1 MTMTVAWTTN
11 ERRSKPS
18 STEGGIDRNS
28 DFLSRFLLSRQ
39 SRSSS
44 FKAAC
49 THACCK
55 RPRQQQ
61 FSNINNKMK
70 MKQTFLFRD
79 LKKKINLIFV
89 NLKWYIIYIISIF
102 RPKISQ
108 NSILSQNLNFS
119 NFKDCE
125 YQFLIDLLDR
135 LEFVALICGYHLTLM
150 DQDLR

>member
-1 MTMTVAWTTN
+1 
-11 ERRSKPS
+11 
-18 STEGGIDRNS
+18 
-28 DFLSRFLLSRQ
+28 
-39 SRSSS
+39 
-44 FKAAC
+44 
-49 THACCK
+49 
-55 RPRQQQ
+55 
-61 FSNINNKMK
+61 MK